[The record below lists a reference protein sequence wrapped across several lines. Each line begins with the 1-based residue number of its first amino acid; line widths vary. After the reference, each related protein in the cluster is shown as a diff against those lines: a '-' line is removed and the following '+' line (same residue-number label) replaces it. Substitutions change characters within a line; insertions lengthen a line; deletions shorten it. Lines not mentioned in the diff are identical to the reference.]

1 MTGSPKASLV
11 ERLVQGRLR
20 SGELEASAAH
30 LLQLGEGAPGEA
42 TRPDVLSSVGASD
55 AGMNLLVPPPPIIAQ
70 RGTSLPGTAPPGPS
84 SPEPPFPAL
93 SPGPATIEPA
103 PLVPI
108 SLTPDRIGPDLMPVA
123 AIRLDPIPLTPIALG
138 GSLDGMASPPIPP
151 APVPMAPITRV
162 ELPPPSPG
170 QPAPALVPP
179 DIPVQ
184 KVTTHPDAAPPLDPE
199 LQSDLTPAHGLF
211 SQQTT
216 ERTAERPDLVLG
228 APTVDAVALER
239 GGMVDWSRTRSRISE
254 EFRLVQRQI
263 LRAAF
268 GPGAEPGF
276 SNLLLVTS
284 ARPGEGKSFTSLNLA
299 GSIARQGDNHVLLI
313 DADSKRDSF
322 CYALGLAENRGLL
335 DLVANPKLD
344 PSPLIVKTPID
355 RLSILPVGRER
366 ERSAELFSTKEMTR
380 LIQSLGRR
388 YADRL
393 LILDAPPCLSTSDP
407 AVLAPVVGQ
416 ILFVVEADRTQ
427 RDEVE
432 ASLDLIQACPNI
444 TLVLNKQQISS
455 RYTFG
460 AYSSYYSS

>member
-1 MTGSPKASLV
+1 MASSPKSSLV
-11 ERLVQGRLR
+11 ERLVRDRLR
-20 SGELEASAAH
+20 SGDLEASTAQ
-30 LLQLGEGAPGEA
+30 LLQLGDVPGDPADAAASDSSAPITNGQEGLTPHALVLNGAPGDPVAPPPGSQSFVTEYA
-42 TRPDVLSSVGASD
+42 HEPHPASTTPVALELRPLADLAPKPASPFPLSGLAPSA
-55 AGMNLLVPPPPIIAQ
+55 LVPPPASALPVSTMPASAMPFPAQATTLSPSEPTSRPAEREPSLTSPPIIAQ
-70 RGTSLPGTAPPGPS
+70 T
-84 SPEPPFPAL
+84 
-93 SPGPATIEPA
+93 
-103 PLVPI
+103 
-108 SLTPDRIGPDLMPVA
+108 
-123 AIRLDPIPLTPIALG
+123 
-138 GSLDGMASPPIPP
+138 GS
-151 APVPMAPITRV
+151 
-162 ELPPPSPG
+162 
-170 QPAPALVPP
+170 
-179 DIPVQ
+179 
-184 KVTTHPDAAPPLDPE
+184 
-199 LQSDLTPAHGLF
+199 QSDP
-211 SQQTT
+211 
-216 ERTAERPDLVLG
+216 ERPDLVQG
-228 APTVDAVALER
+228 PPTIDAVALER

-276 SNLLLVTS
+276 SNLLMVTS
-284 ARPGEGKSFTSLNLA
+284 ARPGEGKSFTSVNLA
-299 GSIARQGDNHVLLI
+299 GSIARQGDHHVLLV

-322 CYALGLAENRGLL
+322 CYALGLAEMRGLL

-393 LILDAPPCLSTSDP
+393 LVLDAPPCLSTSDP

-444 TLVLNKQQISS
+444 TLVLNKQQVSS

>member
-1 MTGSPKASLV
+1 MANSPKSSLV
-11 ERLVQGRLR
+11 ERLVQDRLR
-20 SGELEASAAH
+20 SGDLEASAAQ
-30 LLQLGEGAPGEA
+30 LLQLGEVTPGEA
-42 TRPDVLSSVGASD
+42 AMRTVPAGGVSNDSLNGRAVGGPDGGGLIGGIPTPVSPAMAHVTQSLMTERPVEQFPLD
-55 AGMNLLVPPPPIIAQ
+55 AFPDDQFAGGPVALELRPLEPPMPATPPLTPFPLPGLAPSALVPPPATALPVSNQPPI
-70 RGTSLPGTAPPGPS
+70 APAVRDP
-84 SPEPPFPAL
+84 
-93 SPGPATIEPA
+93 EPA
-103 PLVPI
+103 PAPRETVP
-108 SLTPDRIGPDLMPVA
+108 A
-123 AIRLDPIPLTPIALG
+123 APHA
-138 GSLDGMASPPIPP
+138 ASP
-151 APVPMAPITRV
+151 
-162 ELPPPSPG
+162 G
-170 QPAPALVPP
+170 
-179 DIPVQ
+179 
-184 KVTTHPDAAPPLDPE
+184 
-199 LQSDLTPAHGLF
+199 
-211 SQQTT
+211 T
-216 ERTAERPDLVLG
+216 ENERPDLVQG
-228 APTVDAVALER
+228 PPQIDAVALER

-276 SNLLLVTS
+276 SNLLMVTS
-284 ARPGEGKSFTSLNLA
+284 ARPGEGKSFTSVNLA
-299 GSIARQGDNHVLLI
+299 GSIARQGDHHVLLV

-322 CYALGLAENRGLL
+322 CYALGLAEMRGLL

-393 LILDAPPCLSTSDP
+393 LVLDAPPCLSTSDP